1 MGLQLFKISP
11 CALRLFIVHVSK
23 AKAAIPRFWEIC
35 SDFPDMQFP
44 CTVVPVVCP
53 YPVVFSWS
61 RAIHWICIAVIHR
74 IFVCA
79 YIHPCDNV
87 LGCSANSSTCV

>member
-11 CALRLFIVHVSK
+11 CALCLFLVHVSK
-23 AKAAIPRFWEIC
+23 DKAAIPRFREIC

-44 CTVVPVVCP
+44 CAAVPVVSP
-53 YPVVFSWS
+53 YPVAFPWS
-61 RAIHWICIAVIHR
+61 RAIHWICTAVIHR

-87 LGCSANSSTCV
+87 LGWFANSSTSV